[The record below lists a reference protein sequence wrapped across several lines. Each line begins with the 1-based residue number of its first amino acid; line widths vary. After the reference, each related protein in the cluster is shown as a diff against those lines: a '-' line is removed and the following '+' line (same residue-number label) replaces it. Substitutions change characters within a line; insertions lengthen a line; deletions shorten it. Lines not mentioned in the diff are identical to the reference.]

1 MSNKLTKLTSI
12 DIEQRLVALPGW
24 ALNARGE
31 LSRTFTQPNFM
42 SGLLFIN
49 RIAGAAEAAN
59 HHPDLLLT
67 YPRVQVALTTHD
79 VGGLT
84 EKDFDL
90 AAQIDKLA

>member
-1 MSNKLTKLTSI
+1 MSNNLIKLTSI

-24 ALNARGE
+24 ALSARGE

-49 RIAGAAEAAN
+49 RIAGAAEVAK

-90 AAQIDKLA
+90 AAQIDKLV